1 MPRMARP
8 AAPSYH
14 AIRLAWCRLALR
26 AFVRRWGVYFVVA
39 ALVVGAGSGSP
50 LAAMA
55 GVAGWTVVPLAHAA
69 AQGAWLL
76 PATVAQALLG
86 LGLLAG
92 ARSLLWPPHWREA
105 ERALP
110 LSRRE
115 LRRSD
120 AVVVAWALLPWVALQ
135 GAGLL
140 ALLQAKPA
148 WLLPV
153 LPRALVA
160 WALAQGLAASA
171 GVLMLQGL
179 RRVKV
184 GRDLQPS
191 RTQQIFPTSY
201 SGRGWL
207 RPLLWL
213 PLWRGPARRSGLW
226 LLAGSM
232 ALLLPAL
239 GLQARP
245 DAAGWWL
252 AALAVAA
259 LVLVSRLSVLS
270 RAEYAPVFAGAA
282 TLPLRASRLEEA
294 RQALCLLPLL
304 SAGVAVGVA
313 LAGVPLRPAVLASYA
328 LATCGSCAL
337 EARSRPGQ
345 ESDKAA
351 RWLFSLVLCVAL
363 ASEVVP

>member
-8 AAPSYH
+8 TAPSYH
-14 AIRLAWCRLALR
+14 TMRLAWCRLALR

-55 GVAGWTVVPLAHAA
+55 GLAGWTAVPLAHAA
-69 AQGAWLL
+69 AHGAWLL
-76 PATVAQALLG
+76 PATAAQALLG

-92 ARSLLWPPHWREA
+92 ARSLLWPVQWREA

-110 LSRRE
+110 LSRHE

-120 AVVVAWALLPWVALQ
+120 AVVVAWALLPWIALQ
-135 GAGLL
+135 ACGLL
-140 ALLQAKPA
+140 ALLAAQPA
-148 WLLPV
+148 WLQPV

-160 WALAQGLAASA
+160 WVLAQGLAAAA
-171 GVLMLQGL
+171 GVLMLQGW
-179 RRVKV
+179 RRVRT
-184 GRDLQPS
+184 GRERQPS
-191 RTQQIFPTSY
+191 RAGGARRSRAP
-201 SGRGWL
+201 GAGWFWL
-207 RPLLWL
+207 LLWL
-213 PLWRGPARRSGLW
+213 PLWRGPAQRSGQW
-226 LLAGSM
+226 LLAGSA
-232 ALLLPAL
+232 ALLLPAAAL
-239 GLQARP
+239 KAWP
-245 DAAGWWL
+245 DEAGWWL

-270 RAEYAPVFAGAA
+270 RAEYAPLFEGAVM
-282 TLPLRASRLEEA
+282 LPLGARTLEGG

-304 SAGVAVGVA
+304 PAAAATGVA
-313 LAGVPLRPAVLASYA
+313 LGGVPLRPAVLASYA
-328 LATCGSCAL
+328 LATCGSCVL
-337 EARSRPGQ
+337 EARLLPGS

-363 ASEVVP
+363 ASEVLP